1 MKETKEKEKLIKSEN
16 GELEDDKMLKIERNN
31 QESKDEKVK
40 REENNSKIN
49 NERELKQQSE
59 KEKNNQNNNISN
71 INKSILEEIKKYE
84 DETVNKI
91 KTLFE
96 SIKNF
101 DQLKQEVYSMK
112 KQYEYLNQLT
122 LKSLEEKQKNNFE
135 TFNQKFSELNKK
147 FDTLMGNNTEQNEDK
162 DQEQDQDDSSNEN
175 DIIKSE
181 KEKSENEEEEKDD
194 NNNKPKIMN
203 LSEINALLKT
213 FEYSKANLTDLS
225 QVNDDLDGKIKDLAN
240 KIDNIKLNLFGIDKD
255 DKNNYSS
262 KSDKKNQIERD
273 NNKNNNNAQRFNFI
287 NKSDFE
293 KFITKSEEEHNKIW
307 KEIDSLRL
315 VIDDI
320 KDNFNNKAS
329 LDDLEELKN
338 IILDKTE
345 ELFLGQNKKIINY
358 SSTIKILQDNF
369 KKLLKLLSE
378 KEQYSDISSQY
389 QYDEKKKR
397 SGSGGYSCASCETY
411 IGDLKIEPKHINWNQ
426 FPKKGKD
433 NGEIL
438 QRVQNGYSRLL
449 QMINF
454 DSNGN
459 PLLAPYTSNINS
471 DTNISSNIENNIS
484 QTKEKNDNNQS
495 FANKRLFSS
504 KVKKLMKENN
514 NTIDL
519 INCKKDELISYKKLP
534 TIKTSK
540 SIDNFQNIIQKPN
553 QKVHQKDIYFINP
566 ALNKVYTKLEKK
578 NV

>member
-16 GELEDDKMLKIERNN
+16 GELEDDKMIKSQKNY
-31 QESKDEKVK
+31 QESKDEKDEK
-40 REENNSKIN
+40 DKKEENNPQIN
-49 NERELKQQSE
+49 TERELEQQTE
-59 KEKNNQNNNISN
+59 KEKNNI
-71 INKSILEEIKKYE
+71 INKSPIEEIKIND
-84 DETVNKI
+84 DETVNKM
-91 KTLFE
+91 KSLFE

-101 DQLKQEVYSMK
+101 DQLKNEVYSIK
-112 KQYEYLNQLT
+112 KNYEYLNQLS
-122 LKSLEEKQKNNFE
+122 LKSLEEKQKNNLD

-147 FDTLMGNNTEQNEDK
+147 FDALLGNNTDK
-162 DQEQDQDDSSNEN
+162 DQDQEQELEQDDSSNEN
-175 DIIKSE
+175 DIIQSE
-181 KEKSENEEEEKDD
+181 KEKSENEEEEN
-194 NNNKPKIMN
+194 NNNKPKMMN
-203 LSEINALLKT
+203 LSDINALLKK
-213 FEYSKANLTDLS
+213 FEYSKANITDLS
-225 QVNDDLDGKIKDLAN
+225 QVNDDLEGKIKDLSN
-240 KIDNIKLNLFGIDKD
+240 KIDNLKLSLFGIDKD
-255 DKNNYSS
+255 DKKTINSKTDKTNNI
-262 KSDKKNQIERD
+262 IERD
-273 NNKNNNNAQRFNFI
+273 NNKNNTNAQRFNFI

-293 KFITKSEEEHNKIW
+293 KFIIKSEEEHNKIW
-307 KEIDSLRL
+307 KDIVSLRL
-315 VIDDI
+315 VIDTI
-320 KDNFNNKAS
+320 NDNFNNKAT

-484 QTKEKNDNNQS
+484 QTKEKNDINQS

-519 INCKKDELISYKKLP
+519 INSKKDELISYKKLP

>member
-1 MKETKEKEKLIKSEN
+1 
-16 GELEDDKMLKIERNN
+16 
-31 QESKDEKVK
+31 
-40 REENNSKIN
+40 
-49 NERELKQQSE
+49 
-59 KEKNNQNNNISN
+59 
-71 INKSILEEIKKYE
+71 
-84 DETVNKI
+84 
-91 KTLFE
+91 
-96 SIKNF
+96 
-101 DQLKQEVYSMK
+101 MK

-345 ELFLGQNKKIINY
+345 ELFLGQNKKITNH
-358 SSTIKILQDNF
+358 SSAIKILQDNF
-369 KKLLKLLSE
+369 KKLLKLLSD
-378 KEQYSDISSQY
+378 KEQYGNIPSQY
-389 QYDEKKKR
+389 QYIEKKK
-397 SGSGGYSCASCETY
+397 
-411 IGDLKIEPKHINWNQ
+411 KIR
-426 FPKKGKD
+426 FRG
-433 NGEIL
+433 
-438 QRVQNGYSRLL
+438 
-449 QMINF
+449 
-454 DSNGN
+454 
-459 PLLAPYTSNINS
+459 A
-471 DTNISSNIENNIS
+471 
-484 QTKEKNDNNQS
+484 
-495 FANKRLFSS
+495 
-504 KVKKLMKENN
+504 
-514 NTIDL
+514 
-519 INCKKDELISYKKLP
+519 
-534 TIKTSK
+534 
-540 SIDNFQNIIQKPN
+540 
-553 QKVHQKDIYFINP
+553 
-566 ALNKVYTKLEKK
+566 
-578 NV
+578 

>member
-1 MKETKEKEKLIKSEN
+1 MILDIKNYKGEIYDIPQLGFDIKGQKEINVEKIKKNEMKEIKEKEKLIKSEN

-31 QESKDEKVK
+31 QESKDEKAK
-40 REENNSKIN
+40 KEENNSKIN

-345 ELFLGQNKKIINY
+345 ELFLGQNKKITNH
-358 SSTIKILQDNF
+358 SSAIKILQDNF
-369 KKLLKLLSE
+369 KKLLKLLSD
-378 KEQYSDISSQY
+378 KEQYGNIPSQY
-389 QYDEKKKR
+389 QYIEKKKR
-397 SGSGGYSCASCETY
+397 SGSGGHSCASCETY
-411 IGDLKIEPKHINWNQ
+411 IGDLKIEPKYVNWNQ

-433 NGEIL
+433 NAEIL
-438 QRVQNGYSRLL
+438 KRVQNGYSRLL

-471 DTNISSNIENNIS
+471 DTNNSSNIENNVS
-484 QTKEKNDNNQS
+484 QTKEKNDINQS
-495 FANKRLFSS
+495 FANK
-504 KVKKLMKENN
+504 
-514 NTIDL
+514 
-519 INCKKDELISYKKLP
+519 
-534 TIKTSK
+534 
-540 SIDNFQNIIQKPN
+540 SIRRQAFLQDVVQQDFLLSLLAQRQDGKQQAQGQQP
-553 QKVHQKDIYFINP
+553 
-566 ALNKVYTKLEKK
+566 
-578 NV
+578 